1 MRIRNIEPKD
11 NAAMAKIIR
20 DSLEDFNAAKPGTV
34 YFDEETDRLS
44 DVFST
49 SLSAYFVIDID
60 GEIAGGAGIFH
71 TKGLPIDTCELVKMY
86 IAKKFRG
93 NGYGQTLLKECIE
106 QAKQKGFLKMYL
118 ESMPELTNALNMYEK
133 NGFNYLRQPMGN
145 SGHSGC
151 ELWMIKDL

>member
-1 MRIRNIEPKD
+1 MLVRNINPKD

-20 DSLEDFNAAKPGTV
+20 DSLKEFNAAKPGTV

-49 SLSAYFVIDID
+49 PSSAYFVIDLD
-60 GEIAGGAGIFH
+60 GEIAGGGGIFP
-71 TKGLPIDTCELVKMY
+71 TKGLPADTCELVKMY

-93 NGYGQTLLKECIE
+93 NGYGQTLLYNCIDA
-106 QAKQKGFLKMYL
+106 AKQKGFSKMYL
-118 ESMPELTNALNMYEK
+118 ESMPELTNALKMYEK
-133 NGFNYLRQPMGN
+133 NGFNYLRHPMGN

>member
-1 MRIRNIEPKD
+1 MLVRNINPKD

-20 DSLEDFNAAKPGTV
+20 DSLKEFNAAKPGTV

-49 SLSAYFVIDID
+49 PSSAYFVIDLD
-60 GEIAGGAGIFH
+60 GEIAGGGGIFP
-71 TKGLPIDTCELVKMY
+71 TKGLPADTCELVKMY
-86 IAKKFRG
+86 IAKKFRS
-93 NGYGQTLLKECIE
+93 NGYGQTLLYNCIDA
-106 QAKQKGFLKMYL
+106 AKQKGFSKMYL
-118 ESMPELTNALNMYEK
+118 ESMPELTNALKMYEK
-133 NGFNYLRQPMGN
+133 NGFNYLRHPMGN